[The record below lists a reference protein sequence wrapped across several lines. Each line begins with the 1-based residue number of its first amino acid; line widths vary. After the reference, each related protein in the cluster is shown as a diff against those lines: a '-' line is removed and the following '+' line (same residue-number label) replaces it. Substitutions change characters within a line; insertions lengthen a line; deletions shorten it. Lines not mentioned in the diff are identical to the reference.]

1 MRTAKQNAAS
11 RENGARSR
19 GPVTAEGKKRVRLN
33 AVSTGCRAKSLF
45 LPGESPQE
53 FAMQLDELID
63 GFQPRNSMEF
73 RLVHAIARADWMCQR
88 VERAHFERLKAHIE
102 AAGNREDLDVDGD
115 LEKLFAHPA
124 GPYQMFGLTRP
135 WNEKPP
141 NSSSQNKNDPNK
153 PFAVVQR
160 LEGSAKGCQ
169 ALLAN
174 WKAIF
179 ERVDGDLEV
188 QPHDKLK
195 AIRMLGKQ
203 PIDAVEDKRV
213 ALIFDLSFALR
224 PREKESPYDDL
235 KSEMSTPETRGFV
248 ERVRRQWGLL
258 FDMRETPKVKEMM
271 LDLISRNIERLEAKL
286 EVHLQHADERAA
298 STQAQLPWGE
308 SPEFDRLARYELAT
322 SRRAERLRAAF
333 IKLRKE
339 VGDTTDF
346 DGLIEDDVDGTGE
359 GENITDSGA
368 ETGVVDEASSVPETN
383 LTNEPEPDDYVR
395 QDGSMKEVASLK
407 DKLDWAQAKLR
418 KLREA
423 RNGAS
428 ATPATGGGLG
438 RALIEQAI
446 FAAGPL
452 LPPIP

>member
-11 RENGARSR
+11 RKNGARSR

-53 FAMQLDELID
+53 FALQLDELID
-63 GFQPRNSMEF
+63 GFQPRSGMEF
-73 RLVHAIARADWMCQR
+73 SLIHEIAQADWMCQR

-102 AAGNREDLDVDGD
+102 SAGDREDLDVDGD

-124 GPYQMFGLTRP
+124 GPHQMFGLTRP

-141 NSSSQNKNDPNK
+141 KSSSQKKNDPNK
-153 PFAVVQR
+153 PFGVVQR

-169 ALLAN
+169 ALLGH

-235 KSEMSTPETRGFV
+235 KPDLSTPETRAFV

-298 STQAQLPWGE
+298 GTRAQPPWGE
-308 SPEFDRLARYELAT
+308 SPELDRLARYELAT

-339 VGDTTDF
+339 VGDTTDS
-346 DGLIEDDVDGTGE
+346 DELTEDDVDGTGD
-359 GENITDSGA
+359 GENLTEMGA
-368 ETGVVDEASSVPETN
+368 ETGAVQDASSVPKAN
-383 LTNEPEPDDYVR
+383 LTNEPEPPDDVR
-395 QDGSMKEVASLK
+395 QDGSLQEVAALK
-407 DKLDWAQAKLR
+407 DTLDWAQAQLR

-423 RNGAS
+423 RIGSS
-428 ATPATGGGLG
+428 ATPVTGGGIG